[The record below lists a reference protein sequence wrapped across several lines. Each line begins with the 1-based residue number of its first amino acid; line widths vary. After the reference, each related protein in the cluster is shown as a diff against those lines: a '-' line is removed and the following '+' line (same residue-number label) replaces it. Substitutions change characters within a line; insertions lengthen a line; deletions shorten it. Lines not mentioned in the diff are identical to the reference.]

1 MLHIIKWFL
10 LVFPVTCLLNCTI
23 IGTEIGKKID
33 GSQPDEILYSNMNI
47 ESVQNGANVTLILM
61 DGFRLNGKFLGF
73 DHLSSEKYAQIYQN
87 TRYHLMRDV
96 ILPEIGEMITLYT
109 RSDNEPHKGTFL
121 GFDYRYLMVGSE
133 FQDEPFKVPFRNIEK
148 FVDDRDNTLTAEMVM
163 KLVSE
168 NRIPLLT
175 TVSLQTEE
183 LTRQIRLD
191 EIREIRIKNS
201 KRGKL
206 VGMFMGWSIDL
217 MLFLLATSDIWG

>member
-10 LVFPVTCLLNCTI
+10 LVFPGVCLLNCTI

-33 GSQPDEILYSNMNI
+33 GSQPDEITYSIMNI

-73 DHLSSEKYAQIYQN
+73 DHLSSQKYEQVYQN
-87 TRYHLMRDV
+87 TRFHLIRDV
-96 ILPEIGEMITLYT
+96 ILPEVGEVITIYT
-109 RSDNEPHKGTFL
+109 RSDNKPHKGTFL
-121 GFDYRYLMVGSE
+121 GIDYRYLIVESE
-133 FQDEPFKVPFRNIEK
+133 SQDKPFKIPLKNIKK
-148 FVDDRDNTLTAEMVM
+148 FVDDKDNTVTAEVVM

-191 EIREIRIKNS
+191 EIREIRIKTS